1 MIIYKND
8 LLEYYDKLKSD
19 LNKIYKNI
27 KFDLR
32 YLDINDYIESVL
44 ITITM
49 LDINEKSNIKL
60 DLEILDS
67 FSELDK
73 ILKNMIRTR
82 IEILLNGHYYK

>member
-49 LDINEKSNIKL
+49 LDINEKSDIKL

-73 ILKNMIRTR
+73 ILKNMIRSR
-82 IEILLNGHYYK
+82 IEILLNSHYYK

>member
-49 LDINEKSNIKL
+49 LDINEKSDIKL

-67 FSELDK
+67 FGELDK
-73 ILKNMIRTR
+73 ILKNMIRLR
-82 IEILLNGHYYK
+82 IEILLNSHYYK